1 MRTRPGNGSATS
13 AAWGAALLVAGVWV
27 VCLAAAFAAF
37 RLSALLDEEGAP
49 VNWTERLGQF
59 GDTFGLVN
67 ALFTGLALMGLT
79 YTVYLQREEMEE
91 GRELLHRERREQF
104 LSARLNAVVALHD
117 ARERH
122 MAESRESFQSEDYYA
137 QTLQSEADR
146 LRQRIGFLRSEVRL
160 GFDGEWTRDVMRR
173 AVAMTMH
180 DFVES
185 ERRGYARMRAR
196 YARQHADGLDPDAA
210 LKKHRD
216 YLGDMRRHV
225 RREFALLAT
234 QPEPECSDLADA
246 VRPELDRWTACLDR
260 TLAAD
265 AFRDDDLE
273 PCFLA
278 LSARLAPA

>member
-1 MRTRPGNGSATS
+1 MSKTGSRSATT
-13 AAWGAALLVAGVWV
+13 AARGAAVLVAGTWV
-27 VCLAAAFAAF
+27 VCLAAAFVAF
-37 RLSALLDEEGAP
+37 RLSALLDDEGVP

-67 ALFTGLALMGLT
+67 ALFTGLALIGLT

-91 GRELLHRERREQF
+91 NRESLHRERREQF

-122 MAESRESFQSEDYYA
+122 IAESREAFQSDDYYA
-137 QTLQSEADR
+137 QTIRSEADR

-180 DFVES
+180 DLVES
-185 ERRGYARMRAR
+185 ERRGYAEMRRR
-196 YARQHADGLDPDAA
+196 YADEHAEGRDPDGA

-216 YLGDMRRHV
+216 YLADMRRHV

-234 QPEPECSDLADA
+234 QPEPECSDLAEA
-246 VRPELDRWTACLDR
+246 VRPDLDRWTARLDR
-260 TLAAD
+260 VLAAD
-265 AFRDDDLE
+265 GFDDDLE
-273 PCFLA
+273 PCVHALA
-278 LSARLAPA
+278 ARLSPG